1 MLSALSIRNVVLI
14 EALDLDLAA
23 GLTALTGE
31 TGAGKSII
39 LDSLGMATGARSD
52 KGLVR
57 AGFDHAQCTAVFDVS
72 PLHPAW
78 AVLEDAD
85 LDMDRNEGL
94 TLRRRVS
101 ADGRSKAYINDTPVG
116 VRLLSDIG
124 GLLLEVHGQHDG
136 RGLLDASNHIHML
149 DDFADH
155 DGLLADVAQSYKARQ
170 EAVTYFESLKAKRD
184 KAVED
189 REFLTHAIGE
199 LDRLNPMPG
208 EEISLAAERSFLQGA
223 EGALT
228 ELTAAQDALGED
240 GEFENRLSAALNGI
254 ERVKSK
260 IGEGSTG
267 AAKLDTAIEAL
278 ERAMLETEEARNAV
292 SNAAMEFDIEPGQLD
307 IVEERLFALR
317 AAARKYGVD
326 ITELASKRTAFA
338 SDLDDIDNV
347 DAVLKAAEKA
357 VATANSE
364 YQMAAKKL
372 STSRAKAS
380 KLLEKSVLT
389 ELPPLKMERALF
401 TVDMTDTPPSAMGTD
416 RVRFHVATNPGT
428 AMGPLD
434 KIASG
439 GEMARFALA
448 IKVALAGRNDAVLVF
463 DEVDQGVGGAV
474 AAAVGKRLARL
485 SDLAQ
490 VFVVTHSP
498 QVAACA
504 AHQFRIEK
512 SSTGS
517 TTTTHVHRVS
527 DDAREEEIARML
539 AGETVTSEARAAAR
553 QLMAS

>member
-57 AGFDHAQCTAVFDVS
+57 AGADHAQCTAVFDVS

-78 AVLEDAD
+78 AVLADAD

-155 DGLLADVAQSYKARQ
+155 DALLSAVARAFTDRQ
-170 EAVTYFESLKAKRD
+170 TATVHFESLKTKRD

-189 REFLTHAIGE
+189 REFLTHAIAE
-199 LDRLNPMPG
+199 LDRLNPIPG
-208 EEISLAAERSFLQGA
+208 EEVSLAAERTFLQGA

-240 GEFENRLSAALNGI
+240 GEFESRLSAALNGI

-260 IGEGSTG
+260 IGEGSSG
-267 AAKLDTAIEAL
+267 AVKLDAAIEAL

-292 SNAAMEFDIEPGQLD
+292 SNAAMEFNIEPGQLN

-326 ITELASKRTAFA
+326 VTELARKRTAFA
-338 SDLDDIDNV
+338 SDLDEIDNV
-347 DAVLKAAEKA
+347 DAVLKAAEDA
-357 VATANSE
+357 VRIADET
-364 YQMAAKKL
+364 YQKAAKKL
-372 STSRAKAS
+372 SASRAKAS
-380 KLLEKSVLT
+380 KSLEKSVLL
-389 ELPPLKMERALF
+389 ELPPLKMERAQF
-401 TVDMTDTPPSAMGTD
+401 AVDMTDVSPSAMGID

-485 SDLAQ
+485 SELAQ

-517 TTTTHVHRVS
+517 TTTTHVHRVA

-539 AGETVTSEARAAAR
+539 AGETVTTEARAAAR

>member
-14 EALDLDLAA
+14 EILDLELAT

-39 LDSLGMATGARSD
+39 LDALGMATGARSD

-57 AGFDHAQCTAVFDVS
+57 AGADHAQCTAVFDIS
-72 PLHPAW
+72 REHPAW
-78 AVLEDAD
+78 TILKDAD
-85 LDMDRNEGL
+85 IDVDSGEGL

-101 ADGRSKAYINDTPVG
+101 ADGRSKAFINDTPVG

-136 RGLLDASNHIHML
+136 RGLLDSGNHIHML
-149 DDFADH
+149 DDFAGH
-155 DGLLADVAQSYKARQ
+155 EGLLSDVASAFIQRQSAK
-170 EAVTYFESLKAKRD
+170 THLESLQSKRD

-189 REFLTHAIGE
+189 RDFLTHAIGE
-199 LDRLNPMPG
+199 LDRLNPQAG
-208 EEISLAAERSFLQGA
+208 EDIALAAERSFLQGA

-240 GEFENRLSAALNGI
+240 GAFEQRLAMAITGI
-254 ERVKSK
+254 ERVKAK
-260 IGEGSTG
+260 IGEGSSG
-267 AAKLDTAIEAL
+267 ALKLDAAVQAL

-292 SNAAMEFDIEPGQLD
+292 ANAAIEFDVQPGQLN

-317 AAARKYGVD
+317 AAGRKYGVD
-326 ITELASKRTAFA
+326 VADLAAKRTSFA
-338 SDLDDIDNV
+338 GELDDIGNV
-347 DAVLKAAEKA
+347 DATLKAAETALDKA
-357 VATANSE
+357 EKN
-364 YQMAAKKL
+364 YQTLAKKL
-372 STSRAKAS
+372 SASRAKSS
-380 KLLEKSVLT
+380 KLLQKYVLT
-389 ELPPLKMERALF
+389 ELPPLKMERAQF
-401 TVDMTDTPPSAMGTD
+401 AVEIEATAPTAMGVD

-448 IKVALAGRNDAVLVF
+448 IKVALAGRNEAVMVF

-474 AAAVGKRLARL
+474 ANAVGKRLARL
-485 SDLAQ
+485 SDTAQ

-517 TTTTHVHRVS
+517 TTTTHVHRVA